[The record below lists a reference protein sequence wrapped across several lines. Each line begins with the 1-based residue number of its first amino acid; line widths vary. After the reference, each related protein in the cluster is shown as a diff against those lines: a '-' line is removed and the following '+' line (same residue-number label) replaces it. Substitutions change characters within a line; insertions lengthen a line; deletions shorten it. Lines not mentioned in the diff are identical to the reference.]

1 MTVLLLSS
9 SGLHFLFCSLP
20 LSLSVFLFFF
30 GSDVAKPLYLS
41 REKPVAGLYWT
52 DYHAPSVGAIRDAR
66 ARIQGPVTCP
76 AGEWGGDCRVRWG
89 L

>member
-1 MTVLLLSS
+1 MANDSVAFVILWLALSLFLSS
-9 SGLHFLFCSLP
+9 SLARC
-20 LSLSVFLFFF
+20 LFFWG

-41 REKPVAGLYWT
+41 GEKPVAGLYWT

-76 AGEWGGDCRVRWG
+76 AGELGGAEG
-89 L
+89 